1 MPLVLGLNLHRFKP
15 INPANRSS
23 RIDQLLGILKR
34 NPVAGIYLNS
44 GQWCKLI
51 NPNSLLDPEGLV
63 FRGNGTGYNPKSRI
77 SFGSCRYGLS

>member
-1 MPLVLGLNLHRFKP
+1 MPLVLGFDLHRFKS
-15 INPANRSS
+15 INPTNRSS
-23 RIDQLLGILKR
+23 RIYQLFRVFKG

-51 NPNSLLDPEGLV
+51 NPNGLLYSKCLI
-63 FRGNGTGYNPKSRI
+63 FRGNGTGHNPESRI